1 MELTIIAVVMIRS
14 FNNQLVGNMKYIST
28 LFLVTSLFLSSA
40 ASAETSVGQV
50 GVDKLTKALAASMPN
65 VRPSKISTTPIQGLY
80 EVIVGTQVVY
90 MSDDARF
97 MIEGD
102 LYDLKS
108 KENYSENAKS
118 GIRLA
123 AMKQLGTEKM
133 LVYTPEKVSNTITV
147 VTDIDC
153 PYCRRLHDEVPD
165 YMENEV
171 EVRYIFM
178 PLKGS
183 ADMKKTISVWCADDQ
198 QLALDIAKAGGEVEE
213 KTCDNPINEHLKL
226 ARELGVRG
234 TPAILLE
241 DGQMLP
247 GYIPY
252 NKLVAQL
259 RQ

>member
-1 MELTIIAVVMIRS
+1 
-14 FNNQLVGNMKYIST
+14 MKLIST
-28 LFLVTSLFLSSA
+28 IFLVTSLFISSSVSADTA
-40 ASAETSVGQV
+40 ADKAGI
-50 GVDKLTKALAASMPN
+50 DKLTKSLAHSMPN
-65 VRPSKISTTPIQGLY
+65 VKPNKISSTPIEGLY

-90 MSDDARF
+90 MSDDARY

-108 KENYSENAKS
+108 KTNYSENAKS

-123 AMKQLGTEKM
+123 AMKKLGPDNM
-133 LVYTPEKVSNTITV
+133 LIYRPEKVSNIITV

-183 ADMKKTISVWCADDQ
+183 ADMKKTVSVWCADDQ
-198 QLALDIAKAGGEVEE
+198 QLALDIAKAGGEVED
-213 KTCDNPINEHLKL
+213 KTCDNPIGEHLKV

-234 TPAILLE
+234 TPAIMLE

-247 GYIPY
+247 GYVPY
-252 NKLVAQL
+252 NKLLAQM

>member
-1 MELTIIAVVMIRS
+1 
-14 FNNQLVGNMKYIST
+14 MKYIST
-28 LFLVTSLFLSSA
+28 IFLVTSLFLSSA
-40 ASAETSVGQV
+40 ASAETSVGQA

-65 VRPSKISTTPIQGLY
+65 VRPNKISSTPIEGLY

-108 KENYSENAKS
+108 KKNYSEDAKS

-133 LVYTPEKVSNTITV
+133 LVYRPEKVSNTITV

-165 YMENEV
+165 YMENGV

-213 KTCDNPINEHLKL
+213 KTCDNPINEHLKV

-252 NKLVAQL
+252 NKLVAQM

>member
-1 MELTIIAVVMIRS
+1 
-14 FNNQLVGNMKYIST
+14 MKYIST
-28 LFLVTSLFLSSA
+28 ILLITSLFLSSA
-40 ASAETSVGQV
+40 VSAETNVGQA

-65 VRPSKISTTPIQGLY
+65 VRPNKISSTPIAGLY

-108 KENYSENAKS
+108 NENYSENAKS

-123 AMKQLGTEKM
+123 TMKQLGAEKM
-133 LVYTPEKVSNTITV
+133 LVYRPEKVSNTITV

-165 YMENEV
+165 YMENGV

-183 ADMKKTISVWCADDQ
+183 ADMKKTVSVWCADDQ

-213 KTCDNPINEHLKL
+213 KTCDNPIQEHLKV

-241 DGQMLP
+241 DGKMLP

-252 NKLVAQL
+252 NKLVAQM

>member
-1 MELTIIAVVMIRS
+1 MS
-14 FNNQLVGNMKYIST
+14 ST
-28 LFLVTSLFLSSA
+28 
-40 ASAETSVGQV
+40 ASAETSVGQA

-65 VRPSKISTTPIQGLY
+65 VRPNKISSTPIEGLY

-108 KENYSENAKS
+108 KKNYSEDAKS

-133 LVYTPEKVSNTITV
+133 LVYRPEKVSNTITV

-165 YMENEV
+165 YMENGV

-213 KTCDNPINEHLKL
+213 KTCDNPINEHLKV

-252 NKLVAQL
+252 NKLVAQM

>member
-1 MELTIIAVVMIRS
+1 
-14 FNNQLVGNMKYIST
+14 MKFIST
-28 LFLVTSLFLSSA
+28 IFLVTSLFVSSA
-40 ASAETSVGQV
+40 ASAETNVGQA

-65 VRPSKISTTPIQGLY
+65 VRPNKISSTPIEGLY

-108 KENYSENAKS
+108 KKNYSEDAKS

-123 AMKQLGTEKM
+123 AMKQLGAEKM

-165 YMENEV
+165 YMENGV

-178 PLKGS
+178 PLKGA
-183 ADMKKTISVWCADDQ
+183 ADMKKTVSVWCADDQ

-213 KTCDNPINEHLKL
+213 KTCDNPIKEHLKI

-252 NKLVAQL
+252 NKLVAQM